1 MKNLIKVLCLS
12 TLVFTWACNS
22 PEPVDEAVVDEPVD
36 MTESTTAVVNHHLEA
51 FGSNNMEELMA
62 DYTDE
67 SVLMTPDGNFTGLA
81 EIQGLFEQ
89 VLPMFPTEGTEFVLD
104 KMVVDNNL
112 AYLVWRA
119 NTPVVEAELAT
130 DTFIIE
136 DGKIIRQTFA
146 GLIEPVEE
154 GEEEDDEKEDA

>member
-1 MKNLIKVLCLS
+1 MKYLIKVLCLS

-22 PEPVDEAVVDEPVD
+22 PEPVAEAVVDVPVD
-36 MTESTTAVVNHHLEA
+36 MSESTTAVVNHHLEA

-89 VLPMFPTEGTEFVLD
+89 VVPMFPVEGTEFVMD
-104 KMVVDNNL
+104 KMVVDNNM
-112 AYLVWRA
+112 AFVVWHA
-119 NTPVVEAELAT
+119 VTPVVEAELAT
-130 DTFIIE
+130 DTFIIK
-136 DGKIIRQTFA
+136 DGKIFRQTFA
-146 GLIEPVEE
+146 GLIKPIDED
-154 GEEEDDEKEDA
+154 EEDDEKEDG